1 MIRFIK
7 KEVVD
12 CHGDTI
18 FKLGEEVEIYK
29 STKSEK
35 FNSGIGVFVINDE
48 GKRDWI
54 CAGLLTTK
62 IEEF

>member
-1 MIRFIK
+1 MIRYIN

-12 CHGDTI
+12 CYGDTF
-18 FKLGEEVEIYK
+18 FKEGEEVEIYK

-35 FNSGIGVFVINDE
+35 FNSGIGVLVINDE
-48 GKRDWI
+48 GKKDWI